1 MELVGAVRE
10 RDASY
15 VAIIKAR
22 GEVNAI
28 YGQLDK
34 AQGQLE
40 EIKKVACGSVF
51 ERVYNRE
58 IDLADNNYDKQLA
71 NLFPNVFQEGWL
83 ACLRELGIPLNILL
97 GVRLPLQSSQWT
109 PLKPILPLC

>member
-15 VAIIKAR
+15 AAVIKAR

-40 EIKKVACGSVF
+40 EIKKVACSSVF

-58 IDLADNNYDKQLA
+58 IDLAGNNYDK
-71 NLFPNVFQEGWL
+71 
-83 ACLRELGIPLNILL
+83 
-97 GVRLPLQSSQWT
+97 
-109 PLKPILPLC
+109 